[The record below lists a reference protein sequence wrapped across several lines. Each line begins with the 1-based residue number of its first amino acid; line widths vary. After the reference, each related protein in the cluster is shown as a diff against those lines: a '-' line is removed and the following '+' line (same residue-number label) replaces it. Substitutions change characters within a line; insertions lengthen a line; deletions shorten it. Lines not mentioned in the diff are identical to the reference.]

1 VGEVQIYQ
9 ERRWDA
15 QYSEDKHVHRGRGKF
30 VYSWILD
37 VLKLKNESTYI

>member
-1 VGEVQIYQ
+1 MHNMFIEEGA
-9 ERRWDA
+9 RRW
-15 QYSEDKHVHRGRGKF
+15 DKHVHRGRGRF